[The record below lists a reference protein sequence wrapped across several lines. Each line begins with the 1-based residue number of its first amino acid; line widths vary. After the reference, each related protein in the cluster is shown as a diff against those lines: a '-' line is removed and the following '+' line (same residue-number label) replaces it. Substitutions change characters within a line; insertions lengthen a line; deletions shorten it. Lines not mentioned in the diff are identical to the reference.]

1 MQARFRRTL
10 AAGTRALALAGEHP
24 ARAPRFADWTARLAA
39 DLAAGRQALRQAGE
53 GQDGGRSA
61 TDLRADARTVVL
73 DDIRALCRL
82 GRAIPEELGTAPAYW
97 KVGHITQ
104 PAERLLARGR
114 QYLAFARAHQD
125 ILAGY
130 GVTPAHLDTMAAHLA
145 DFAAHGNAQT
155 RAQAAQVSANAL
167 IPELSRRILKA
178 LRALSAIYAHEF
190 ATQPDLLA
198 AWRSAARVHAP
209 RRKRPAPPPTPDAP
223 KAPLAL
229 PPGEPPILGFLPLPK
244 ADLAEPHLRPPQKH
258 SGPTS
263 R

>member
-1 MQARFRRTL
+1 MQARFRKTL
-10 AAGTRALALAGEHP
+10 AAATRALVVAGEHP

-39 DLAAGRQALRQAGE
+39 DLAAGRQALAQAGE
-53 GQDGGRSA
+53 GEDSGRSA
-61 TDLRADARTVVL
+61 TDLRGDARTVVL

-82 GRAIPEELGTAPAYW
+82 GKAIPEELGTAAAYW

-104 PAERLLARGR
+104 PAEQLLARGR

-145 DFAAHGNAQT
+145 TFAARGDAQT
-155 RAQAAQVSANAL
+155 RAQAAQISAHAL
-167 IPELSRRILKA
+167 IPELTTRILKA
-178 LRALSAIYAHEF
+178 LRALSAIYTHEF
-190 ATQPDLLA
+190 ATQPDRLA
-198 AWRSAARVHAP
+198 AWQSAARVHAP
-209 RRKRPAPPPTPDAP
+209 HRKRPATPPTPDAL
-223 KAPLAL
+223 KSPLAL
-229 PPGEPPILGFLPLPK
+229 PPGQPPILGFLPLPK
-244 ADLAEPHLRPPQKH
+244 VDLTEPLPRTPQKH